1 MRNANGLKSVLVAL
15 ALITSLAACSAM
27 SGRESAGEYVDD
39 STITAKV
46 KAAMFDDPSLKVM
59 QIGVETMQD
68 VVQLSGFVD
77 SAQTKARAGELA
89 RGVKGVREVKNDLV
103 VR

>member
-1 MRNANGLKSVLVAL
+1 
-15 ALITSLAACSAM
+15 
-27 SGRESAGEYVDD
+27 
-39 STITAKV
+39 
-46 KAAMFDDPSLKVM
+46 M
-59 QIGVETMQD
+59 QIGVETMQN

-89 RGVKGVREVKNDLV
+89 GSVTGVREVKNDLV

>member
-1 MRNANGLKSVLVAL
+1 
-15 ALITSLAACSAM
+15 
-27 SGRESAGEYVDD
+27 
-39 STITAKV
+39 
-46 KAAMFDDPSLKVM
+46 M

-77 SAQTKARAGELA
+77 SAQTKARAGEVA
-89 RGVKGVREVKNDLV
+89 RSAKGVREVKNDLV

>member
-1 MRNANGLKSVLVAL
+1 
-15 ALITSLAACSAM
+15 
-27 SGRESAGEYVDD
+27 
-39 STITAKV
+39 
-46 KAAMFDDPSLKVM
+46 M

-77 SAQTKARAGELA
+77 SAQTKARAGEVA
-89 RGVKGVREVKNDLV
+89 RSVKGVREVKNDLV

>member
-1 MRNANGLKSVLVAL
+1 MRTANGLRRVLVAL
-15 ALITSLAACSAM
+15 ALTTSLAACSAM

-39 STITAKV
+39 AMITTKV
-46 KAAMFDDPSLKVM
+46 EAAMFDDPSLKVM

-77 SAQTKARAGELA
+77 SARI
-89 RGVKGVREVKNDLV
+89 KNDP
-103 VR
+103 RSR